1 MIWQPEQL
9 LRNGTYKIDRELG
22 RGGFGITYL
31 AKDLALKCPVV
42 IKSPHIHL
50 CKDPSYAAYLDR
62 FSQEG
67 ESLANL
73 RRHPNVVRV
82 ASFFPEG
89 EIPCLV
95 MDFVEGETLLEKIQQ
110 QGALPEAIVVPWII
124 AISEALAH
132 VHGEGF
138 VHRDANPANII
149 IQPDG
154 QPMLIDFGIALEIQP
169 CRTTTMA
176 GLGGH
181 RDFAPYEQLASK
193 SGSRQLKVDI
203 YCVAATL
210 YYAITGQLP
219 EGAYDRKIAIQ
230 EGKDSLVPPQTL
242 KPEITDRIHHAILTG
257 MEMDPED
264 RPSSMLDWITLLTT
278 DNGLLTAFQSLSI
291 EELSLQKLEI
301 QSVVLNEQAEA
312 IDQPQRVIQFYDE
325 RLPDGLMLRMVMIPG
340 GQFMMGSPEE
350 ERHSSSSEKP
360 QHLVTVPN
368 LAIAQFT
375 VTQAQWTAIAQLPK
389 VKRKL
394 NPNPFFYNGSDR
406 PAERVNWEEAV
417 EFCDRLA
424 RLSRKLYRLPS
435 EAEWEYA
442 CRAGTTTAFNLGPSI
457 ATDFANYRG
466 VDDDRGEQGVF
477 LGNYGQG
484 PKGVYRGK
492 TIDVGQFPPNAF
504 GLYDMHGNV
513 WEWCADHWHQNY
525 EGSPIDGSVWL
536 NPDADESDDRVVR
549 GGSWPFSPQNCRSA
563 YRLSHAPG
571 NRNVYLGFRVVF
583 RPHLQDSQHH
593 FMT

>member
-31 AKDLALKCPVV
+31 ARDLALKCPVV
-42 IKSPHIHL
+42 IKSPHMYL

-67 ESLANL
+67 SRLANL
-73 RRHPNVVRV
+73 KRHPNVVRV
-82 ASFFPEG
+82 AGFFPEQ
-89 EIPCLV
+89 EMPCLV
-95 MDFVEGETLLEKIQQ
+95 MDFVEGETLTEKVQR
-110 QGALPEAIVVPWII
+110 QGAIPEAVVVPWII
-124 AISEALAH
+124 AIAEALVH
-132 VHGEGF
+132 VHGEGL

-181 RDFAPYEQLASK
+181 RDFAPYEQLAKK

-230 EGKDSLVPPQTL
+230 EGQDCLIPPQTL
-242 KPEITDRIHHAILTG
+242 KPEITDRIHHAILAG
-257 MEMDPED
+257 MEMDPDD
-264 RPSSMLDWITLLTT
+264 RPESMQDWITLLTT
-278 DNGLLTAFQSLSI
+278 DDGLLTAVRAPSI
-291 EELSLQKLEI
+291 AELTLRERAI
-301 QSVVLNEQAEA
+301 QTFILNEKA
-312 IDQPQRVIQFYDE
+312 RVIERPKHNIEYYDE
-325 RLPDGLMLRMVMIPG
+325 LLPEGLSLRMVLVPG
-340 GQFMMGSPEE
+340 GKFLMGAPNGELKSYSD
-350 ERHSSSSEKP
+350 ERP
-360 QHLVTVPN
+360 QHLVTVPDF
-368 LAIAQFT
+368 AIGQFT
-375 VTQAQWTAIAQLPK
+375 ITQAQWTAIAQLPK

-394 NPNPFFYNGSDR
+394 NPNPFFYDGSDR
-406 PAERVNWEEAV
+406 PAEKVNWDEAV
-417 EFCDRLA
+417 EFCDRLT
-424 RLSRKLYRLPS
+424 RMTRKPYRLPS

-442 CRAGTTTAFNLGPSI
+442 CRGGRTSAFSWGPTIS
-457 ATDFANYRG
+457 TDFANYRG
-466 VDDDRGEQGVF
+466 IDEDQGDRGTIA
-477 LGNYGQG
+477 GNYGKG
-484 PKGVYRGK
+484 PKGKYRGE
-492 TIDVGQFPPNAF
+492 TVDVGKFPPNAF

-525 EGSPIDGSVWL
+525 GGAPIDGSAWL
-536 NPDADESDDRVVR
+536 DPNADESDNRIIR
-549 GGSWPFSPQNCRSA
+549 GGSWAYSPDD
-563 YRLSHAPG
+563 
-571 NRNVYLGFRVVF
+571 RNYNLGFRVIF
-583 RPHLQDSQHH
+583 RPAPQDSSVSLY
-593 FMT
+593 TS

>member
-31 AKDLALKCPVV
+31 AQDLALKCPVV
-42 IKSPHIHL
+42 IKSPHMHL

-67 ESLANL
+67 SRLANL
-73 RRHPNVVRV
+73 KRHPNVVRV
-82 ASFFPEG
+82 AGFFPEQ
-89 EIPCLV
+89 EMPCLV
-95 MDFVEGETLLEKIQQ
+95 MDFVEGETLTEKVQK
-110 QGALPEAIVVPWII
+110 QGAIPEAIVVPWMI
-124 AISEALAH
+124 AIAEALVH
-132 VHGEGF
+132 VHGEGL

-181 RDFAPYEQLASK
+181 RDFAPYEQLAKK

-230 EGKDSLVPPQTL
+230 EGQDCLIPPQKL
-242 KPEITDRIHHAILTG
+242 KPEITDRIHHAILSG

-264 RPSSMLDWITLLTT
+264 RPESMQNWITLLTT
-278 DNGLLTAFQSLSI
+278 DDGLLTAIRAPSIAELPLQPLTFQTIALD
-291 EELSLQKLEI
+291 EKAT
-301 QSVVLNEQAEA
+301 V
-312 IDQPQRVIQFYDE
+312 IDQPTRSMQYFDE
-325 RLPDGLMLRMVMIPG
+325 LLSEGITMRMMLVPSG
-340 GQFMMGSPEE
+340 SFVMGSPEE
-350 ERHSSSSEKP
+350 ELHSYNNEKP
-360 QHLVTVPN
+360 QHLVTVPDF
-368 LAIAQFT
+368 AIGQFT
-375 VTQAQWTAIAQLPK
+375 ITQTQWTAIAQLPK
-389 VKRKL
+389 VKRNLK
-394 NPNPFFYNGSDR
+394 PKPSFYIGNNR
-406 PAERVNWEEAV
+406 PAERLNWDEAV
-417 EFCDRLA
+417 EFCDRLT
-424 RLSRKLYRLPS
+424 RLTRKPYRLPS

-442 CRAGTTTAFNLGPSI
+442 CRAGTTTAFNLGPTI

-466 VDDDRGEQGVF
+466 VDDDRGEQGVL
-477 LGNYGQG
+477 LGNYGEGPQG
-484 PKGVYRGK
+484 AYRGK
-492 TIDVGQFPPNAF
+492 TIEMGEFFPNPF

-525 EGSPIDGSVWL
+525 DGAPIDGSVWL
-536 NPDADESDDRVVR
+536 DPEADESGDRVIR
-549 GGSWPFSPQNCRSA
+549 GGSWTNSPQSCRSVSRFSVA
-563 YRLSHAPG
+563 PDYRNNS
-571 NRNVYLGFRVVF
+571 LGFRVLC
-583 RPHLQDSQHH
+583 RPVLQDS
-593 FMT
+593 

>member
-31 AKDLALKCPVV
+31 AQDLALKCPVV
-42 IKSPHIHL
+42 IKSPHMHL
-50 CKDPSYAAYLDR
+50 CKDPSYGAYLDR

-67 ESLANL
+67 SRLANL
-73 RRHPNVVRV
+73 KRHPNVVRV
-82 ASFFPEG
+82 AGFFPE
-89 EIPCLV
+89 EEMPCLV
-95 MDFVEGETLLEKIQQ
+95 MDFVEGETLTEKVQR
-110 QGALPEAIVVPWII
+110 QGAIPEAVVVPWMI
-124 AISEALAH
+124 AIAEALAH
-132 VHGEGF
+132 VHGEGL

-181 RDFAPYEQLASK
+181 RDFAPYEQLAKK

-230 EGKDSLVPPQTL
+230 EGQDSLIPPQQL
-242 KPEITDRIHHAILTG
+242 KPEITDRIHYAILAG

-264 RPSSMLDWITLLTT
+264 RPDSMQDWITLLTT
-278 DNGLLTAFQSLSI
+278 DVITVSAPSI
-291 EELSLQKLEI
+291 AELPLQRLEI
-301 QSVVLNEQAEA
+301 QTVVLNEQAET
-312 IDQPQRVIQFYDE
+312 IDNPTREIQIYDE
-325 RLPDGLMLRMVMIPG
+325 VLPDGLTLRMVMIPG
-340 GQFMMGSPEE
+340 GQFIMGSPEE
-350 ERHSSSSEKP
+350 ELHSYNDEKP
-360 QHLVTVPN
+360 QHLVTVPDF
-368 LAIAQFT
+368 AIGQFT
-375 VTQAQWTAIAQLPK
+375 ITQAQWTAIAQLPK

-394 NPNPFFYNGSDR
+394 NPNPFFYDGADR
-406 PAERVNWEEAV
+406 PAEKVNWDEAV
-417 EFCDRLA
+417 EFCDRLT
-424 RLSRKLYRLPS
+424 RMTRKPYRLPS

-442 CRAGTTTAFNLGPSI
+442 CRAGTTTAFNLGPTI

-477 LGNYGQG
+477 LGNYGEG
-484 PKGVYRGK
+484 PKGAYRGK
-492 TIDVGQFPPNAF
+492 TIDVGQFLPNAF

-525 EGSPIDGSVWL
+525 EGAPIDGSVWL
-536 NPDADESDDRVVR
+536 NPKADESGDRVIR
-549 GGSWPFSPQNCRSA
+549 GGSWTYSPRLCRSA
-563 YRLSHAPG
+563 ARLTFPPDF
-571 NRNVYLGFRVVF
+571 RNDLLGFRVVF
-583 RPHLQDSQHH
+583 RPAPQASSVSLY
-593 FMT
+593 TY